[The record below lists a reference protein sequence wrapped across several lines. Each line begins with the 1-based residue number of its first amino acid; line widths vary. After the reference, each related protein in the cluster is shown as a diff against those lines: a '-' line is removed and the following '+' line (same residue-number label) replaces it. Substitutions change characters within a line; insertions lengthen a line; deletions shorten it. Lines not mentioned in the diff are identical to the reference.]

1 VRREWVALA
10 LALALSS
17 GAGAWAGGVNGHGNG
32 GASGG
37 LNGGTSG
44 GLNGGASG
52 GLNGGASGGLNGGA
66 SGGLNG
72 GLNGGT
78 SGGLNSGVNEEPGQA
93 SDEPPSAV
101 TALGAAGPARPTGTE
116 GALARQLAD
125 EAAVTERTLAA
136 VTDKLADARRTW
148 LRRLGA
154 AVRLLHT
161 VPGDD
166 PMAMARRRAAARLLL
181 ERDGGEAALLVQEAA
196 QLGAAH
202 DRIAGEAARLPEIT
216 LPGELLRPAPGK
228 IVRHFGT
235 LMHERSK
242 AALSRR
248 GIDLEVDDHCPVIAP
263 AAGTVRYAGPIRGLD
278 HGVILDHG
286 AYLTV
291 IAKLGEVALPIG
303 APIGA
308 GDRLG
313 RAARHRVY
321 VEVRIKLGP
330 GGLPID
336 PEPLL
341 AKRSQGAAGERWRG
355 AAGERWR
362 GAAGERSQGAAGE
375 R

>member
-1 VRREWVALA
+1 MRRDRVALVI
-10 LALALSS
+10 ALALSP
-17 GAGAWAGGVNGHGNG
+17 AAWAG

-37 LNGGTSG
+37 ANGGT
-44 GLNGGASG
+44 NGGI
-52 GLNGGASGGLNGGA
+52 
-66 SGGLNG
+66 
-72 GLNGGT
+72 
-78 SGGLNSGVNEEPGQA
+78 NEEPGQA
-93 SDEPPSAV
+93 TGEPHVAA
-101 TALGAAGPARPTGTE
+101 TALVVGAAGPEA
-116 GALARQLAD
+116 ALTHQLAD
-125 EAAVTERTLAA
+125 EAAVTERALAA
-136 VTDKLADARRTW
+136 VTDKLADARLTR

-154 AVRLLHT
+154 AVRLLHA
-161 VPGDD
+161 VSGDD
-166 PMAMARRRAAARLLL
+166 PMAVARRRAAARLLL
-181 ERDGGEAALLVQEAA
+181 ERDGGEAALLAQEAA

-202 DRIAGEAARLPEIT
+202 DRIAGEAAQLPQIA

-235 LMHERSK
+235 LVHERSK
-242 AALSRR
+242 ATLSRR
-248 GIDLEVDDHCPVIAP
+248 GIDLEVDDHCPVTAP

-303 APIGA
+303 APIAA

-321 VEVRIKLGP
+321 VEVRVKLGP

-341 AKRSQGAAGERWRG
+341 AKR
-355 AAGERWR
+355 
-362 GAAGERSQGAAGE
+362 
-375 R
+375 